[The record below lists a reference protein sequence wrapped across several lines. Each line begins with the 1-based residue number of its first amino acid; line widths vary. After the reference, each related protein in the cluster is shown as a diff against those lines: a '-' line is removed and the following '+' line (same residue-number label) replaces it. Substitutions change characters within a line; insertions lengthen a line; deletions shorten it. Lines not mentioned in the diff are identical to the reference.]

1 MVIQIGDVYSNEQ
14 RELTVELEIPEG
26 TGTLNVARGVLK
38 YDGERGWFES
48 WPSFATLI
56 HYTKD
61 FSGVDRNRDHE
72 TQAKADVA
80 VSTRNV
86 ENALRALDEGQ
97 REDAAKELKNAQAAV
112 MASPAASTTGARA
125 SLLIKQKG
133 RLESYQQLL
142 KDSTDDRK
150 AKKSIQFENYK
161 TQKSRQ

>member
-1 MVIQIGDVYSNEQ
+1 
-14 RELTVELEIPEG
+14 
-26 TGTLNVARGVLK
+26 VLK
-38 YDGERGWFES
+38 YDGKRGWFES
-48 WPSFATLI
+48 WPSFAASI

-61 FSGVDRNRDHE
+61 FSEVDRHRDHE

-80 VSTRNV
+80 VSTRSV
-86 ENALRALDEGQ
+86 ENALRALDEGR
-97 REDAAKELKNAQAAV
+97 REDAAKELKSAQAAV
-112 MASPAASTTGARA
+112 MASPAASAAGAGA
-125 SLLIKQKG
+125 SLLMDQKG